1 MVTSSL
7 TQDLLH
13 VSMIGQVASYIYPLN
28 FCFSCAAD
36 KPTFNQLL
44 ILKKADGSAADS
56 LHVIQW
62 ISSSDQY
69 LCEDF
74 ASLLLNDPVKVKI
87 HQREYK
93 DNADKF
99 IQAVLKD
106 WLSRDDSDPSD
117 PAVPRTWEA
126 LAQCVTDAELDG
138 TLAKAIRDACPPVHA
153 GVVTRIVT

>member
-1 MVTSSL
+1 M
-7 TQDLLH
+7 
-13 VSMIGQVASYIYPLN
+13 SMISQVASYIYLLN

-44 ILKKADGSAADS
+44 VLKKADGSAADS
-56 LHVIQW
+56 LRVIQW

-87 HQREYK
+87 HQRDNK

-99 IQAVLKD
+99 IRAVLKD
-106 WLSRDDSDPSD
+106 WLSRDDGD
-117 PAVPRTWEA
+117 PAVPRTWEG
-126 LAQCVTDAELDG
+126 LAQCVTDTGLNGA
-138 TLAKAIRDACPPVHA
+138 LAKAIRDACPPVHA